1 MARGDPPYNMRKIML
16 VGASPAIDTG
26 FSKTL
31 RYIADGLYW
40 GMKFPDGS
48 HKYQPSF
55 FGWWH
60 NPKMRPEIP
69 YKIYQTQ
76 QRAGSDHDK
85 WGQVSLVDAIQIE
98 QPEIVLSAADT
109 WTIDHIRTLKNR
121 KSFVHVHYMAVDGQ
135 PVPRKMLQK
144 DKEVDWQQ
152 ILGAVDHLVT
162 YTEYGKREVNKMMGR
177 EVAKTVI
184 GSGVDTV
191 TLHPATPEEKA
202 AQRNRLFP
210 GLPPGAFL
218 LGFFS
223 RNQPRKSLD
232 KMIHAVSKFQ
242 HEREKEGR
250 PVYLYLHCALKDPA
264 GWNIPELMEYFNV
277 KKNRLLVDRTIGIGQ
292 GVSEEELRNRYIC
305 CDATLLPTKGEGWGM
320 TIQESMAC
328 GIPVLTTDYSAHPE
342 YCREGSLFI
351 KAAAYEMDNN
361 LVTNR
366 VIVSVTDFV
375 DKIAQLYNSATL
387 REKLGKAGRQKS
399 LELSTDKVVGLWE
412 NFLDSVDT
420 SGCRSY
426 TDQAA
431 EELLENGVTVL

>member
-1 MARGDPPYNMRKIML
+1 MRSLTKIMI

-31 RYIADGLYW
+31 RYIADGIYNQ
-40 GMKFPDGS
+40 MKNEDGS
-48 HKYQPSF
+48 YKYQPSF

-69 YKIYQTQ
+69 YKIYHTQ
-76 QRAGSDHDK
+76 QRAGSEHDK

-98 QPEIVLSAADT
+98 RPQIVLTAADT
-109 WTIDHIRTLKNR
+109 WTIDHLRTLKNR

-162 YTEYGKREVNKMMGR
+162 YTDYGRRGVNKMLGQ
-177 EVAKTVI
+177 EKAKTVI
-184 GSGVDTV
+184 GSAVDIDV
-191 TLHPATPEEKA
+191 MKPATAEEKA
-202 AQRNRLFP
+202 AARKRLFP
-210 GLPPGAFL
+210 NLPDGAFL

-223 RNQPRKSLD
+223 RNQSRKSLD
-232 KMIHAVSKFQ
+232 KMIHAVSRFQ
-242 HEREKEGR
+242 HEKEKEDR

-277 KKNRLLVDRTIGIGQ
+277 KKNRLLVDKTIGVGQ
-292 GVSEEELRNRYIC
+292 GVSEEELRDRYIC
-305 CDATLLPTKGEGWGM
+305 CDATILPTKGEGWGM

-328 GIPVLTTDYSAHPE
+328 GVPVITTDYSAHPE
-342 YCREGSLFI
+342 YCKEGSLFI
-351 KAAAYEMDNN
+351 KAAAYEMDNA

-375 DKIAQLYNSATL
+375 DKIGQLYNSATL
-387 REKLGKAGRQKS
+387 REKLGKAGRVKS
-399 LELSTDKVVGLWE
+399 LELSRDKVVKMWE
-412 NFLDSVDT
+412 SFLDSIDV

-431 EELLENGVTVL
+431 EQLLESGVTVL